1 MSIFDELTW
10 RGLVYDASQGVAE
23 HLAGGGVT
31 FYIGFD
37 PTASSLHVG
46 NLLQILNM
54 ARLQRFGHTP
64 IALAG
69 SGTGLIGDPTGKT
82 KERRLLTK
90 EQVAENIVAVQ
101 EQLGRFLDFDRE
113 GNPARMVDNGDWLCT
128 AHLVDFLRDIGK
140 HFTVNYMLA
149 KEGVQRRLDSD
160 DGISYT
166 EFSYLLLQS
175 YDFLVL
181 HDRFGCSMQAGGSDQ
196 WGNITAGAELIRR
209 LRQKKAYA
217 LVSPLVMT
225 ASGVKFGKTEAGA
238 VWLDAEQT
246 SPYRF
251 YQYWLG
257 TDDQDVVK
265 YLKYFTW
272 LDRAAINELAA
283 AHQAAPQERE
293 AHRRLAGE
301 VTEMVHGASAR
312 ERAELSSRVLFGAEI
327 SDLGSEEILDI
338 FDDVPSTELEPSA
351 LDGDGLQLAEL
362 MASSGLVPSKGAAKR
377 LIRDGGTYVNNR
389 RVSDQRATLTADDFL
404 DGSLLVLRKGQK
416 HYHLVSLRM
425 EAP

>member
-1 MSIFDELTW
+1 MNVFDELTW
-10 RGLVYDASQGVAE
+10 RGLVYDSSEGVAE
-23 HLAGGGVT
+23 HLAGDGVT
-31 FYIGFD
+31 YYIGFD

-46 NLLQILNM
+46 SLLQILNM

-82 KERRLLTK
+82 KERQLLTK
-90 EQVAENIVAVQ
+90 EQVAENIVGIRS
-101 EQLGRFLDFDRE
+101 QLGRFLDFE
-113 GNPARMVDNGDWLCT
+113 AAGNPARMVDNGDWLCS
-128 AHLVDFLRDIGK
+128 AHLVDFLRDVGK

-149 KEGVQRRLDSD
+149 KEGVQRRLEGD

-181 HDRFGCSMQAGGSDQ
+181 HDRFGCTLQAGGSDQ

-209 LRQKKAYA
+209 RRRKKAYA

-238 VWLDAEQT
+238 VWLDAELT

-257 TDDQDVVK
+257 TDDLDVVK

-272 LDRAAINELAA
+272 LDQAAIAELDA
-283 AHQAAPQERE
+283 AHEAAPQERA

-301 VTEMVHGASAR
+301 VTEMVHGPTALA
-312 ERAELSSRVLFGAEI
+312 RAELSSRILFGAEI
-327 SDLGSEEILDI
+327 EDLGSSEILDV
-338 FDDVPSTELEPSA
+338 FDDVPSTELERSA
-351 LDGDGLQLAEL
+351 LDDGGVALTEL
-362 MASSGLVPSKGAAKR
+362 MVKTGLAPSKGAAKR
-377 LIRDGGTYVNNR
+377 LIRDGGAYVNNR
-389 RVSDQRATLTADDFL
+389 RVRDERAAFSANDFL

-416 HYHLVSLRM
+416 HYHLVSLER
-425 EAP
+425 AP

>member
-1 MSIFDELTW
+1 MNILDDMNW
-10 RGLVYDASQGVAE
+10 RGLVYDASEGVAE
-23 HLAGGGVT
+23 HLAASGVT

-37 PTASSLHVG
+37 PTAKSLHVG
-46 NLLQILNM
+46 SLLQILNM
-54 ARLQRFGHTP
+54 ARLQRAGHTP

-69 SGTGLIGDPTGKT
+69 TGTGLIGDPTGKT
-82 KERRLLTK
+82 KERQLLSK
-90 EQVAENIVAVQ
+90 EQVAENIAGIQ
-101 EQLGRFLDFDRE
+101 EQLGRFLDFE
-113 GNPARMVDNGDWLCT
+113 VESNPARMVDNGDWLCS
-128 AHLVDFLRDIGK
+128 ANLVDFLRDIGK

-149 KEGVQRRLDSD
+149 KEGVQRRLESD
-160 DGISYT
+160 EGISYT

-181 HDRFGCSMQAGGSDQ
+181 HDRFGCTLQAGGSDQ

-209 LRQKKAYA
+209 MRQHKAYA

-238 VWLDAEQT
+238 VWLDAELT

-272 LDRAAINELAA
+272 LDRPAIEELAA
-283 AHQAAPQERE
+283 AHAEAPQQRQ
-293 AHRRLAGE
+293 AHRTLARE
-301 VTEMVHGASAR
+301 VTEMVHGPTAL

-327 SDLGSEEILDI
+327 EDLEARDILEV
-338 FDDVPSTELEPSA
+338 FDDVPSTELPPSA
-351 LDGDGLQLAEL
+351 LDGDGLALTEL
-362 MASSGLVPSKGAAKR
+362 MVRSGLVPSKGAAKR
-377 LIRDGGTYVNNR
+377 LIRDGGAYVNNR
-389 RVSDQRATLTADDFL
+389 RIGDERAAVTQAELL

-416 HYHLVSLRM
+416 HYHLVSLGRQS
-425 EAP
+425 

>member
-1 MSIFDELTW
+1 MTW
-10 RGLVYDASQGVAE
+10 RGLVYDASEGVGE
-23 HLAGGGVT
+23 HLAGGAVT

-37 PTASSLHVG
+37 PTARSLHVG
-46 NLLQILNM
+46 SLLQILNM
-54 ARLQRFGHTP
+54 ARLQRYGHTP

-82 KERRLLTK
+82 KERQLLSK
-90 EQVAENIVAVQ
+90 EQVAENIVGIQ
-101 EQLGRFLDFDRE
+101 EQLGRFLDFE
-113 GNPARMVDNGDWLCT
+113 AEANPARMVDNGDWLFSVQ
-128 AHLVDFLRDIGK
+128 LVDFLREIGK

-149 KEGVQRRLDSD
+149 KEGVQRRLEGE

-181 HDRFGCSMQAGGSDQ
+181 HDRFGCTLQAGGSDQ

-238 VWLDAEQT
+238 VWLDAELT

-251 YQYWLG
+251 YQYWLN
-257 TDDQDVVK
+257 TADLDVVK

-272 LDRAAINELAA
+272 LDRTAIAELEA
-283 AHQAAPQERE
+283 AHEEAPQKRQ
-293 AHRRLAGE
+293 AHRRLARE
-301 VTEMVHGASAR
+301 VTGMVHGPTAL
-312 ERAELSSRVLFGAEI
+312 ERAELSSQVLFGAEI
-327 SDLGSEEILDI
+327 DALDAREILDV
-338 FDDVPSTELEPSA
+338 FDDVPSTELERSA
-351 LDGDGLQLAEL
+351 LDGDGMALTEL
-362 MASSGLVPSKGAAKR
+362 MVRSGLVPSKGAAKR
-377 LIRDGGTYVNNR
+377 LIRDGGAYVNNR
-389 RVSDQRATLTADDFL
+389 RVGDERAAVTRTEFL

-416 HYHLVSLRM
+416 HYHLVSLRR
-425 EAP
+425 ES

>member
-1 MSIFDELTW
+1 MSIFNELQW
-10 RGLVYDASQGVAE
+10 RGLIYDASEGADE
-23 HLAGGGVT
+23 HLTQDSRA

-46 NLLQILNM
+46 SLLQIFNM
-54 ARLQRFGHTP
+54 ARMQRFGHTP

-69 SGTGLIGDPTGKT
+69 GGTGLIGDPTGKSQ
-82 KERRLLTK
+82 ERQLLTPDQVQENLGGIK
-90 EQVAENIVAVQ
+90 EQLA
-101 EQLGRFLDFDRE
+101 RFLDFDSSS
-113 GNPARMVDNGDWLCT
+113 NPARMVDNGDWLNT
-128 AHLVDFLRDIGK
+128 IPLVEFLRDIGK

-149 KEGVQRRLDSD
+149 KEGVQRRLEGEE
-160 DGISYT
+160 GISYT
-166 EFSYLLLQS
+166 EFTYLLLQS

-181 HDRFGCSMQAGGSDQ
+181 HDRFGCTTQMGGSDQ

-238 VWLDAEQT
+238 VWLDDELT

-257 TDDQDVVK
+257 TDDRDVVK

-272 LDRAAINELAA
+272 LDEQEIAELEAAQAA
-283 AHQAAPQERE
+283 APEKRQ
-293 AHRRLAGE
+293 AHRRLAAD
-301 VTEMVHGASAR
+301 VTERVHGPTALAR
-312 ERAELSSRVLFGAEI
+312 ARLSSEVLFGAEI
-327 SDLGSEEILDI
+327 DQLETADILDI
-338 FDDVPSTELEPSA
+338 FGDVPSTELPPTA
-351 LDGDGLQLAEL
+351 LEGDGVALTEL
-362 MASSGLVPSKGAAKR
+362 MVTSGLTPSKGAAKR
-377 LIRDGGTYVNNR
+377 LIRDGGVYVNNR
-389 RVSDQRATLTADDFL
+389 RVADERLALGQQDFL

-416 HYHLVSLRM
+416 HYHLVNIMGASS
-425 EAP
+425 